1 MSLLKKLA
9 AALVVVAAAFASQPA
24 FATTQRILISDET
37 VQMQLG
43 DLTSVT
49 LTLDQ
54 PIVCLD
60 QSLVCDVVVDF
71 GSTFPQ
77 GVEVSPTSVTWA
89 ANEWFQ
95 PRTINLSVDSNAE
108 SLIGQTFTL
117 GATVA
122 TNSNYYTGL
131 TPSITL
137 SVPADSTPPIA
148 YDTRTLAATGFNDYL
163 LITVGLTLV
172 AAGTT
177 IIRVRNRGVRK

>member
-9 AALVVVAAAFASQPA
+9 AALFVVAAAFASQPA

-60 QSLVCDVVVDF
+60 QNLVCDVVVDF

-77 GVEVSPTSVTWA
+77 GIEVSPTSVTWA

-95 PRTINLSVDSNAE
+95 PRK
-108 SLIGQTFTL
+108 IGR
-117 GATVA
+117 A
-122 TNSNYYTGL
+122 SC
-131 TPSITL
+131 
-137 SVPADSTPPIA
+137 
-148 YDTRTLAATGFNDYL
+148 RE
-163 LITVGLTLV
+163 
-172 AAGTT
+172 
-177 IIRVRNRGVRK
+177 RVSSPV